1 MALKVAPKWHSR
13 KIAKQIFDMIK
24 ENSQISTSEM
34 VTTLGVGVRPVMRRI
49 KRMTN
54 ICMCRKRLQQ
64 SLED

>member
-13 KIAKQIFDMIK
+13 KIAKQNCDMIK

-34 VTTLGVGVRPVMRRI
+34 VTTLGVGVRSVMRRI

-54 ICMCRKRLQQ
+54 ICICRKRLQQ

>member
-1 MALKVAPKWHSR
+1 
-13 KIAKQIFDMIK
+13 MIK

-34 VTTLGVGVRPVMRRI
+34 VTTLGVGVRSVMRRI

-54 ICMCRKRLQQ
+54 ICICRKRLQQ